1 MSEALGS
8 VPSVRKERQYGKEEG
23 GGKQERKKE
32 GTKNFPQTRLPWEG
46 GRTGNLWLNSQSLA
60 WAPALVMWLPRPQGW
75 RWYSQ
80 TAPIRFS
87 QLRLTQPNK
96 QQQFKQLIRLSHH
109 SGSWHTGNTQL
120 IFINNYPEAQ
130 KRGDCLNLMDHS
142 RSPSSSRG
150 AARLPTTAISSKR
163 ICPQPRGIS
172 LVQAILPRTKNG
184 LCLRCVVNAD
194 CKGFLNQLAENFL
207 SSFPQPAREGAE
219 SVPDCGAWNEI
230 TTHKCLKSTPQWP
243 IYLLQEQSRITSTS
257 V

>member
-8 VPSVRKERQYGKEEG
+8 VPSVRKERQYGREEG
-23 GGKQERKKE
+23 GEKQERKRNKQSIFLRPGFLGKGAE
-32 GTKNFPQTRLPWEG
+32 LAIFGLFHRAQHGPQAWWCDSPW
-46 GRTGNLWLNSQSLA
+46 
-60 WAPALVMWLPRPQGW
+60 PQGW
-75 RWYSQ
+75 QWYSQ
-80 TAPIRFS
+80 TAPISFS

-96 QQQFKQLIRLSHH
+96 QQQFKQLIGLSHH

-142 RSPSSSRG
+142 TSPSSSRD
-150 AARLPTTAISSKR
+150 ATRLPTTAISSKR
-163 ICPQPRGIS
+163 ICPQPRSIA

-219 SVPDCGAWNEI
+219 SVPNCGAWNEI

-243 IYLLQEQSRITSTS
+243 IYLLQE
-257 V
+257 